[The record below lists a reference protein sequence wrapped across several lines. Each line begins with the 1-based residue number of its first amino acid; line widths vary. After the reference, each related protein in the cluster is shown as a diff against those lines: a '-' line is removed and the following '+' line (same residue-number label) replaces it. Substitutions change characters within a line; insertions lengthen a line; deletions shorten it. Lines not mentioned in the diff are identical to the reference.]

1 MEELLKSLT
10 RAANAVATY
19 YEKKIG
25 DSPRV
30 VRLCEHGHP
39 AEPVEGE
46 TPAPAKVRKPR
57 APKEEITAAPTPAAG
72 AQAAAAST
80 PAATAGAAVLEP
92 TEEESLKEVRAL
104 AKTYVQRF
112 ANQVDGI
119 KAFRELI
126 AATTGVARIDDL
138 VHSQRLLVIAKAKA
152 EIAKKDL
159 AAKAPVET
167 AGTAV

>member
-1 MEELLKSLT
+1 MEELFKSLT

-39 AEPVEGE
+39 AEPVDGE
-46 TPAPAKVRKPR
+46 TPAPVKVRKPR
-57 APKEEITAAPTPAAG
+57 APKEEIAAAPTPAAG
-72 AQAAAAST
+72 APAAAAAT
-80 PAATAGAAVLEP
+80 PAPAGAAVVEP
-92 TEEESLKEVRAL
+92 SEEDSLKEVRAL

-138 VHSQRLLVIAKAKA
+138 VHSQRLLVIAKAKG
-152 EIAKKDL
+152 EIAKGKVASAVAP
-159 AAKAPVET
+159 AAT

>member
-1 MEELLKSLT
+1 MNELLKALTELAHAATNYLNEKRDAGSTSAPTKSL
-10 RAANAVATY
+10 
-19 YEKKIG
+19 
-25 DSPRV
+25 
-30 VRLCEHGHP
+30 
-39 AEPVEGE
+39 AEDV
-46 TPAPAKVRKPR
+46 PAKTRKPR
-57 APKEEITAAPTPAAG
+57 APKEEIGPAAAPAAG
-72 AQAAAAST
+72 AQAAAT
-80 PAATAGAAVLEP
+80 PPPAPAGVLEP

-152 EIAKKDL
+152 EIAQKDVK
-159 AAKAPVET
+159 AKAPVET

>member
-1 MEELLKSLT
+1 MEELLKALT

-19 YEKKIG
+19 YEKQAGVLGLPGLETPPEPKERK
-25 DSPRV
+25 PRAKK
-30 VRLCEHGHP
+30 E
-39 AEPVEGE
+39 EI
-46 TPAPAKVRKPR
+46 TPAPA
-57 APKEEITAAPTPAAG
+57 PAAG
-72 AQAAAAST
+72 APAAAT
-80 PAATAGAAVLEP
+80 PPAAVAGAAVVEP
-92 TEEESLKEVRAL
+92 SEEDSLKEVRAL

-138 VHSQRLLVIAKAKA
+138 VHSQRLLVIAKAKG
-152 EIAKKDL
+152 EIAKGKVAP
-159 AAKAPVET
+159 AAAPAET